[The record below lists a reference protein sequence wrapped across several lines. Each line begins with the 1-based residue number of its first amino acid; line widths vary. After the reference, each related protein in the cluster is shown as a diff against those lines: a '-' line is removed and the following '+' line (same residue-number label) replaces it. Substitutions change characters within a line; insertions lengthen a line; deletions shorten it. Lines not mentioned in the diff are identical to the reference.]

1 MLCST
6 NDKMAARLMLY
17 MGVGRLRSH
26 HRRKMARSGGWTV
39 KGGAGREAGKQRAG
53 YGVAVFERKALVRR
67 ARRAAPIRYV

>member
-26 HRRKMARSGGWTV
+26 HRRKMARSGGWAV
-39 KGGAGREAGKQRAG
+39 KGGAAAGKQRAG
-53 YGVAVFERKALVRR
+53 YGVAVFERKALARR
-67 ARRAAPIRYV
+67 AGRAAPIRYV